1 MATPQPTSKG
11 VAMACHST
19 ATHSQALTT
28 DARRGSGVLKTT
40 LIFSEISSER
50 VSSRSAIGRAAPWVM
65 PRRPWPKI
73 HKPTRLK
80 GAYDG
85 CFPPAG
91 AIGAL
96 RQCYYRIL
104 FNYKECAADML

>member
-1 MATPQPTSKG
+1 SAQAVMATPQPTSKG

-19 ATHSQALTT
+19 ATHSHALTT

-50 VSSRSAIGRAAPWVM
+50 VSSRSAMDAERLRFM
-65 PRRPWPKI
+65 PRRPWRKR

-80 GAYDG
+80 GAYDRN
-85 CFPPAG
+85 FP
-91 AIGAL
+91 
-96 RQCYYRIL
+96 Q
-104 FNYKECAADML
+104 ADDQMLHYSVVYCIFQL